1 MMFPECALA
10 GTVTSRPEPRLRRR
24 EPGDLRLMRAPGV
37 RGKATTIPALRPLPA
52 ISSVPPI
59 DTWCGLL
66 LQVDAGV
73 QRTLVMRTE
82 VTCAVGVMAKPRA
95 RPATGMLGAVG
106 APPPDAVPPELA
118 ASASGAP
125 PTSEPAP
132 ARSEHSDAAAAAAA
146 GSVNR
151 LWAPVLA
158 KRFPS
163 RLLSPPDGGVRG

>member
-10 GTVTSRPEPRLRRR
+10 GTVASRPAPLLRRR
-24 EPGDLRLMRAPGV
+24 EAGELRLMRAPGA

-52 ISSVPPI
+52 IKSVPPL

-66 LQVDAGV
+66 LQADVGV
-73 QRTLVMRTE
+73 QRALVMRTE
-82 VTCAVGVMAKPRA
+82 VTCATGTSATPRA
-95 RPATGMLGAVG
+95 RPATGTLGAVRP
-106 APPPDAVPPELA
+106 PPPDAVPPGLA

-125 PTSEPAP
+125 ATSEPAP
-132 ARSEHSDAAAAAAA
+132 PRSQHSDAAAAAAL

-163 RLLSPPDGGVRG
+163 RLLSPPAGGVRG